1 VTRTDESGDNLC
13 IQHREI
19 AVVSD
24 DENAQYRA
32 GRQASNDVALR
43 LVVTALVK
51 VVARMGDDV
60 EEALDI
66 VRNLARAEV
75 AGIFGGPG
83 IDPDFMRGLKD
94 GALHDIDAIVRP
106 KADATRN

>member
-1 VTRTDESGDNLC
+1 MFD
-13 IQHREI
+13 
-19 AVVSD
+19 
-24 DENAQYRA
+24 
-32 GRQASNDVALR
+32 
-43 LVVTALVK
+43 
-51 VVARMGDDV
+51 MGSH
-60 EEALDI
+60 LDI

-75 AGIFGGPG
+75 AGVFGGPG